1 MPTRDDILR
10 IGITKNQ
17 KIIEIGPS
25 YNPLTPKAEGWHSYV
40 VDHADRA
47 GLIEKYRT
55 DPAVNVAKI
64 ENVDFVWTEGPL
76 ADAVSPEH
84 HGTFDIFIACH
95 VLEHVPDLI
104 GILRSAEALC
114 RPEAKMILALP
125 DKRVCFDFFRPLSTT
140 GEILEAHLQGRS
152 RHTAKSLWDTFAY
165 NAMKHG
171 GPGWGRADR
180 APLKLTYS
188 LHDAYASTLK
198 YNSGEYMDA
207 HAWTFVPSSFCLIL
221 LELALLS
228 LTDWQIERTEA
239 AEYTEFYVWLKR
251 GAQPRTARIAQSDS
265 TAERSKLLYEIL
277 VELQDQ
283 NRQLSSPEE
292 TGLID
297 TLGRVE
303 ADLARTRNALN
314 LIRGSRAWR
323 IRSVLRN
330 LLRMPKTLADV

>member
-1 MPTRDDILR
+1 MTNMPTRDDILR

-125 DKRVCFDFFRPLSTT
+125 DKRVCFDFYSP
-140 GEILEAHLQGRS
+140 
-152 RHTAKSLWDTFAY
+152 SLYYRRD
-165 NAMKHG
+165 
-171 GPGWGRADR
+171 P
-180 APLKLTYS
+180 
-188 LHDAYASTLK
+188 
-198 YNSGEYMDA
+198 
-207 HAWTFVPSSFCLIL
+207 
-221 LELALLS
+221 
-228 LTDWQIERTEA
+228 
-239 AEYTEFYVWLKR
+239 R
-251 GAQPRTARIAQSDS
+251 GA
-265 TAERSKLLYEIL
+265 
-277 VELQDQ
+277 
-283 NRQLSSPEE
+283 
-292 TGLID
+292 
-297 TLGRVE
+297 
-303 ADLARTRNALN
+303 LARTIPAHREIIMGYLC
-314 LIRGSRAWR
+314 LQCDEAWR
-323 IRSVLRN
+323 AGMGTRRPGAPKAH
-330 LLRMPKTLADV
+330 LLTA